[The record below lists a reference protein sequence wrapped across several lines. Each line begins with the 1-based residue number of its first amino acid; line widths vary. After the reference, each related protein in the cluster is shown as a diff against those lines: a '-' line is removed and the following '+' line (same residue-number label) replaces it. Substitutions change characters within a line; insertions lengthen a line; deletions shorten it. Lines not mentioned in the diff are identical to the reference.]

1 MTPRVMIGALALAGA
16 AVCALLST
24 IVSFQMV
31 NQVNERLAKEDH
43 LAELGW
49 YLPKTLRL
57 HREYKRLYPS
67 GRLLRLV
74 RVLGGLMFFCLLIYA
89 WSFGYFS

>member
-49 YLPKTLRL
+49 YFPKT
-57 HREYKRLYPS
+57 
-67 GRLLRLV
+67 
-74 RVLGGLMFFCLLIYA
+74 
-89 WSFGYFS
+89 